1 MMPESMAWPGIA
13 LLGVWHGVNPGMGW
27 LFAVALGLQ
36 CKERRAV
43 WRAFPPLA
51 LGHAVAVAGAL
62 LLAVSLEVVVP
73 VSVLRWVVG
82 VTLVGFGISKLVSSR
97 HPRYGGMLVNARQLT
112 VWSALMAAAHG
123 AGLMVVPFV
132 LDGTPRGAAEG
143 PHAGHLAAMTSGPGA
158 EAAVMATVVHTIGY
172 LTAACLLAFLVYEYL
187 GVSVIK
193 RWWVNL
199 DRIWAATLIVT
210 GVLTPLW

>member
-1 MMPESMAWPGIA
+1 
-13 LLGVWHGVNPGMGW
+13 
-27 LFAVALGLQ
+27 
-36 CKERRAV
+36 
-43 WRAFPPLA
+43 
-51 LGHAVAVAGAL
+51 
-62 LLAVSLEVVVP
+62 
-73 VSVLRWVVG
+73 
-82 VTLVGFGISKLVSSR
+82 
-97 HPRYGGMLVNARQLT
+97 
-112 VWSALMAAAHG
+112 
-123 AGLMVVPFV
+123 
-132 LDGTPRGAAEG
+132 
-143 PHAGHLAAMTSGPGA
+143 MTSGPGA